1 MLLFLVSYYNLKLR
15 NMKKV
20 ILVCALVLSSLAA
33 SAQFTVS
40 VNGGLP
46 VGDLEDASS
55 FALSGDL
62 GYSFATDSN
71 LMLGVSAGFIN
82 YFGEE
87 YEFLGTTVEAESIQF
102 LPVAGS
108 LHYRIS
114 NNFSAGSKIG
124 YAFGIN
130 DGNDGGF
137 YYKPMLSYMVGDAT
151 SLSLYFEG
159 ISDDGANANNVGL
172 GFTFAL

>member
-1 MLLFLVSYYNLKLR
+1 
-15 NMKKV
+15 MKKV
-20 ILVCALVLSSLAA
+20 ILLCALVLSSLAA

-46 VGDLEDASS
+46 VGDVEDFSS
-55 FALSGDL
+55 FALSGDV
-62 GYSFATDSN
+62 GYAFATDNN

-82 YFGEE
+82 YFGKE
-87 YEFLGTTVEAESIQF
+87 YDFLGTTVEAESIQF

-108 LHYRIS
+108 LHYRLS
-114 NNFSAGSKIG
+114 NNFSVGSKVG

-137 YYKPMLSYMVGDAT
+137 YYKPMLSYMVGEAT
-151 SLSLYFEG
+151 SLSLFYEG
-159 ISDDGANANNVGL
+159 ITDDGFNANNVGL
-172 GFTFAL
+172 GFTFGL